1 MAAAAAAAAAAA
13 DHILKSGDVSTMI
26 RQGFLSSPMSPAR
39 ISPAASPP
47 PPRATLFFF
56 FSPAAAAATDDN
68 DDDDDHHHHHH
79 PLRYDRRGGALP
91 APANSG
97 DQGPSGPLRQPEEDP
112 AAGEGRR
119 HPRRGKYP
127 DGGAGDVELTVSS
140 GDGFRVSLTVHR
152 SKLAGAP
159 AGAAHA
165 VEICDC
171 DDAVVYVEA
180 VALMYCHQ
188 PRQKLAGETISKV
201 LALLKLLPA
210 GVGGDTLRRGVA
222 ACLEHL
228 ESAPWTEDEEEKVVA
243 ALRQLRLPQPA
254 SEVLVRVSVD
264 PGWVLQAK
272 DDKARREM
280 KNLISGLLQEDDHH
294 PHRRSSAE
302 VSKETF
308 YQLCHQ
314 CLNSLLVCLS
324 EAADAEDGGRD
335 RGTLMAEISREADNH
350 AVDRRPPRPQERGE
364 EFVWLWADQME
375 LAKLHSKIP
384 SMYRFEISRV
394 TAQLCVAVGRGQILV
409 SREAKSSLLRTWLE
423 ALYEDFGWMR
433 RASRTFDKKLVE
445 EGLCQT
451 ILTLPMPQQQA
462 ILLDWFDRFLNKG
475 DDCPDIQKAFQIWW
489 RRAFVRQYVGAED
502 NSQLQVAL
510 CMYPT

>member
-1 MAAAAAAAAAAA
+1 MC
-13 DHILKSGDVSTMI
+13 
-26 RQGFLSSPMSPAR
+26 LSSFLQVS
-39 ISPAASPP
+39 AAI
-47 PPRATLFFF
+47 LF
-56 FSPAAAAATDDN
+56 
-68 DDDDDHHHHHH
+68 
-79 PLRYDRRGGALP
+79 
-91 APANSG
+91 
-97 DQGPSGPLRQPEEDP
+97 
-112 AAGEGRR
+112 
-119 HPRRGKYP
+119 
-127 DGGAGDVELTVSS
+127 
-140 GDGFRVSLTVHR
+140 
-152 SKLAGAP
+152 
-159 AGAAHA
+159 
-165 VEICDC
+165 
-171 DDAVVYVEA
+171 DA
-180 VALMYCHQ
+180 
-188 PRQKLAGETISKV
+188 
-201 LALLKLLPA
+201 
-210 GVGGDTLRRGVA
+210 GVA

-228 ESAPWTEDEEEKVVA
+228 ESAPWSEEEEEKVVA

-254 SEVLVRVSVD
+254 SEVLVRVAVD
-264 PGWVLQAK
+264 PGVPSRSDGVFLRLLSGVLQAK

-280 KNLISGLLQEDDHH
+280 KNLISGLLREDDDRQHH
-294 PHRRSSAE
+294 CRRSAE

-335 RGTLMAEISREADNH
+335 RGTLMAEISREADNLQWI
-350 AVDRRPPRPQERGE
+350 VDLLVRKNAGE

-375 LAKLHSKIP
+375 LARLHSKIP

-451 ILTLPMPQQQA
+451 ILTLPLPQQQA
-462 ILLDWFDRFLNKG
+462 ILLNWFDRFLNKG

-489 RRAFVRQYVGAED
+489 RRAFVRQYAGADD
-502 NSQLQVAL
+502 NSQLQIAL